1 MTPIYDEQRHP
12 LSRRILHWVMAL
24 SILVMIGSGW
34 RIYNASP
41 IFGFTFP
48 DWATLGGDVEASLAR
63 HGDPGVATA
72 IAWHFAAMWTLVVA
86 YLLFVL
92 WGIVTGHFWR
102 DFLPVSPRS
111 VMRDMVAALRFR
123 LEHRLGEYNAVQK
136 VAYWGVLAAVA
147 VMILSG
153 IAIWKPVQTYPLE
166 VLFGGFQGARLVHF
180 LVMAGIVLFLLV
192 HVALDPA
199 GATHAARHG
208 GRSRH
213 RVTPY
218 CHIGG
223 RAMTLVRRQALR
235 GGLSLGALTLLTGCD
250 LSDNDA
256 VQRVLARF
264 SAVERPGAG
273 GAVRSSSRLAPT
285 FPEAHG
291 GEGFPL
297 QCLVRAGQGAAP

>member
-24 SILVMIGSGW
+24 SILTMIGSGW

-41 IFGFTFP
+41 IFGFRFP
-48 DWATLGGDVEASLAR
+48 EWATLGGDVEASLAR

-72 IAWHFAAMWTLVVA
+72 IDWHFAAMWTLVFA

-102 DFLPVSPRS
+102 DFLPVGPRS
-111 VMRDMVAALRFR
+111 FMRDMVAALRFR

-136 VAYWGVLAAVA
+136 VGYWGALAAVA

-153 IAIWKPVQTYPLE
+153 IAIWKPVQSYPLE
-166 VLFGGFQGARLVHF
+166 VAVRRLPGCAAGALPCHGRNRILPGGACGT
-180 LVMAGIVLFLLV
+180 
-192 HVALDPA
+192 DPA
-199 GATHAARHG
+199 GAAHVARHG
-208 GRSRH
+208 GRPRH

-223 RAMTLVRRQALR
+223 RTMTFVRRQALR

-250 LSDNDA
+250 LSDHDA

-264 SAVERPGAG
+264 SQWNDRVQAAIFQSEPSGAD
-273 GAVRSSSRLAPT
+273 VS
-285 FPEAHG
+285 
-291 GEGFPL
+291 
-297 QCLVRAGQGAAP
+297 